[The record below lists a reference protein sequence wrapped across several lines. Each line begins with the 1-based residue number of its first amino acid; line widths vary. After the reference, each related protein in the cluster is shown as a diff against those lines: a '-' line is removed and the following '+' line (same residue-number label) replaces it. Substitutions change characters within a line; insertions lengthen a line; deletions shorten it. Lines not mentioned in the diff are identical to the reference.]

1 MIKTDVLIIGSGIA
15 ALSTAAELAKY
26 NVRVTVVTKKCKTD
40 SNSALAQGGI
50 SVALAQEDDW
60 HLHYKDTLHAGCF
73 LNDEKAVEKLVS
85 LAPGV
90 LIDFMAA
97 GMRFDRNDKGELLFG
112 REAAHSLNRVIHAG
126 GDGTGFK
133 VIEQLV
139 KNTADNE
146 YITIRENEPVL
157 DLIINDGVCYGA
169 VTRDNDGIIRE
180 YAAASTVIA
189 SGGIGQLYP
198 ATTND
203 KTITGDSIA
212 LAYRAGAKLKSL
224 EFVQFHPTMLTIDG
238 NAYGLVSEAVRGAGA
253 LLINEKGERIM
264 DGVHPM
270 KELAPR
276 DVVAREVYAHYLKGE
291 KIYLDISSIE
301 DFTGKFPTVSS
312 ICIEHGVDLGKN
324 LIPVAPGAHFH
335 MGGIKAGSDG
345 RTDIEG
351 LYAVGE
357 AACTGVH
364 GANRLASNSLLEGLV
379 FGRLTA
385 DYIVDNPREV
395 KEVAPKQGT
404 ARVNTAILPDKKTIQ
419 RKMMEFVGIVRHR
432 NDIGSI
438 IKWFEGFMPEGG
450 FIAADYTGITNA
462 QMEIY
467 NMLTTG
473 WLIAKAA
480 EERKQSI
487 GAHYIVD

>member
-26 NVRVTVVTKKCKTD
+26 NTSVTIVTKSHKMD

-60 HLHYKDTLHAGCF
+60 HLHYKDTLRAGCY
-73 LNDEKAVEKLVS
+73 LNNEAAVKRLVS
-85 LAPGV
+85 MAPGV

-97 GMRFDRNDKGELLFG
+97 GMQFDRNQKGELLFG

-126 GDGTGFK
+126 GDGTGLK

-139 KNTADNE
+139 KNTANDE
-146 YITIRENEPVL
+146 HITIRENEPAL
-157 DLIINDGVCYGA
+157 DLLIKDGKCCGA
-169 VTRDNDGIIRE
+169 VTRDKDGVLRH
-180 YAAASTVIA
+180 YAAGSTVIA

-203 KTITGDSIA
+203 TTITGDSIA
-212 LAYRAGAKLKSL
+212 LAYRAGAGLKNL

-238 NAYGLVSEAVRGAGA
+238 YAYGLVSEAVRGAGA
-253 LLINEKGERIM
+253 LLVNEDGVRIM
-264 DGVHPM
+264 EGVHPM

-291 KIYLDISSIE
+291 RIYLDISSI
-301 DFTGKFPTVSS
+301 DNFTDKFPTVSG
-312 ICIEHGVDLGKN
+312 ICMDHGVDLFEN

-335 MGGIKAGSDG
+335 MGGIAAGSDG
-345 RTDIEG
+345 RTNVEG
-351 LYAVGE
+351 LFAVGE

-385 DYIVDNPREV
+385 DYIIDNPNKAQEV
-395 KEVAPKQGT
+395 QWSAPT
-404 ARVNTAILPDKKTIQ
+404 AMADTSAFPDKNTIQ
-419 RKMMEFVGIVRHR
+419 HKMMEFVGIVRHR
-432 NDIGSI
+432 SEIGNI
-438 IKWFEGFMPEGG
+438 VKWFEGFMPKEG
-450 FIAADYTGITNA
+450 FVSLDYNKVTNE
-462 QMEIY
+462 QMELY
-467 NMLTTG
+467 NMLTAG

-480 EERKQSI
+480 EERRESI

>member
-15 ALSTAAELAKY
+15 ALSAAAELAKY
-26 NVRVTVVTKKCKTD
+26 KTGVTIVTKRMRTD

-60 HLHYKDTLHAGCF
+60 RLHYKDTLRAGCY
-73 LNDEKAVEKLVS
+73 LNNEKAVERLVS
-85 LAPGV
+85 LAPSV

-97 GMRFDRNDKGELLFG
+97 GMHFDRNRRGELLFG

-126 GDGTGFK
+126 GDSTGSK
-133 VIEQLV
+133 VIEQLL
-139 KNTADNE
+139 KNTSDSE
-146 YITIRENEPVL
+146 YITIKENEPAL
-157 DLIINDGVCYGA
+157 ELIVKDGRCFGA
-169 VTRDNDGIIRE
+169 VTRDINGNTNI
-180 YAAASTVIA
+180 YAAGSTIIA

-203 KTITGDSIA
+203 KSITGDSIA
-212 LAYRAGAKLKSL
+212 LAHRAGAKLKNL

-238 NAYGLVSEAVRGAGA
+238 TAYGLVSEAVRGEGA
-253 LLINEKGERIM
+253 LLVNEDNKRIM
-264 DGVHPM
+264 LGIHPM
-270 KELAPR
+270 AELAPR

-291 KIYLDISSIE
+291 KIYLDISPIKNFEE
-301 DFTGKFPTVSS
+301 DFPTVSG
-312 ICIEHGVDLGKN
+312 ICREHGIDLAKN

-335 MGGIKAGSDG
+335 MGGITAASDG
-345 RTDIEG
+345 RTNIDSLFAI
-351 LYAVGE
+351 GE

-385 DYIVDNPREV
+385 DHIIDHPSEIRETEPELSKV
-395 KEVAPKQGT
+395 K
-404 ARVNTAILPDKKTIQ
+404 VNAAAFPSKAEIR

-432 NDIGSI
+432 SEIQSVI
-438 IKWFEGFMPEGG
+438 EWFESFMPPEGCVN
-450 FIAADYTGITNA
+450 ADYTALTNEEI
-462 QMEIY
+462 EIY

-473 WLIAKAA
+473 LLIARSAA
-480 EERKQSI
+480 ERRESI

>member
-26 NVRVTVVTKKCKTD
+26 NVNVTIVTKGKKMD

-60 HLHYKDTLHAGCF
+60 HLHYKDTLRAGCY
-73 LNDEKAVEKLVS
+73 LNDERAVEKLVS
-85 LAPGV
+85 LAPSV

-97 GMRFDRNDKGELLFG
+97 GMRFDRNAKGELLFG

-126 GDGTGFK
+126 GDGTGLK
-133 VIEQLV
+133 VIEQLI
-139 KNTADNE
+139 KNTDNDEHITINE
-146 YITIRENEPVL
+146 YEPVL
-157 DLIINDGVCYGA
+157 ELTVKDGRCYGA
-169 VTRDNDGIIRE
+169 VTRDKDGNVRA
-180 YAAASTVIA
+180 YAAGSTVIA
-189 SGGIGQLYP
+189 AGGIGQLYP

-212 LAYRAGAKLKSL
+212 LAYRAGAKLKNL
-224 EFVQFHPTMLTIDG
+224 EFVQFHPTMLTIDSV
-238 NAYGLVSEAVRGAGA
+238 AYGLVSEAVRGAGA
-253 LLINEKGERIM
+253 LLINEDGERIM
-264 DGVHPM
+264 VGVHPM

-276 DVVAREVYAHYLKGE
+276 DVVARAVYDRYLKGE
-291 KIYLDISSIE
+291 KIYLDISSI
-301 DFTGKFPTVSS
+301 DNFTDKFPTVSK
-312 ICIEHGVDLGKN
+312 ICTEHGVDLSKN

-345 RTDIEG
+345 RTNIDS
-351 LYAVGE
+351 LFAVGE

-385 DYIVDNPREV
+385 DYIIDHR
-395 KEVAPKQGT
+395 KEVEE
-404 ARVNTAILPDKKTIQ
+404 VSINTQPAAIDVLALPDKKTIQ

-432 NDIGSI
+432 NEINEI
-438 IKWFEGFMPEGG
+438 VKWFEGFMPEGG
-450 FIAADYTGITNA
+450 FVSVDYSAMTNE
-462 QMEIY
+462 QLEIY

-473 WLIAKAA
+473 WLIAMAA
-480 EERKQSI
+480 KERKESI

>member
-26 NVRVTVVTKKCKTD
+26 NIKVTIVTKGGKTD

-50 SVALAQEDDW
+50 SVALAQEDHW
-60 HLHYKDTLHAGCF
+60 HLHYKDTMRAGCY
-73 LNDEKAVEKLVS
+73 LNDEKAVERLVR
-85 LAPGV
+85 LAPKM

-97 GMRFDRNDKGELLFG
+97 GMRFDRNNKGELLFG

-126 GDGTGFK
+126 GDSTGFK
-133 VIEQLV
+133 VIEQLI
-139 KNTADNE
+139 KNTLEDSN
-146 YITIRENEPVL
+146 ITFRENEPVL
-157 DLIINDGVCYGA
+157 DLIINNGKCFGA
-169 VTRDNDGIIRE
+169 VTRDKEGNIRE
-180 YAAASTVIA
+180 YFAGSTVIA

-212 LAYRAGAKLKSL
+212 LAYRAGAKLKNL

-238 NAYGLVSEAVRGAGA
+238 HAYGLVSEAVRGAGA
-253 LLINEKGERIM
+253 MLINDRGVSIM
-264 DGVHPM
+264 KGVHPM
-270 KELAPR
+270 AELAPR

-291 KIYLDISSIE
+291 KIYLDISPIDNFE
-301 DFTGKFPTVSS
+301 EKFPTVSS
-312 ICIEHGVDLGKN
+312 ICIENGVDLSKK

-335 MGGIKAGSDG
+335 MGGIKAESNGI
-345 RTDIEG
+345 TNIQN
-351 LYAVGE
+351 LFAVGE

-385 DYIVDNPREV
+385 DYIIDNPQSPTEIRLQY
-395 KEVAPKQGT
+395 PDT
-404 ARVNTAILPDKKTIQ
+404 RLNTQLPAKAEIQ

-432 NDIGSI
+432 SDEDKI
-438 IKWFEGFMPEGG
+438 ISWFQGFAPKEGFVSL
-450 FIAADYTGITNA
+450 DYNAYTN
-462 QMEIY
+462 EELEVY
-467 NMLTTG
+467 NMLTCG
-473 WLIAKAA
+473 MLIAKAA
-480 EERKQSI
+480 AERKESI
-487 GAHYIVD
+487 GAHYIAD